1 MRKILVIRFS
11 SIGDIVLTTPVI
23 RCLKKQIQDAEIH
36 VLTKKKFAN
45 LYKTNP
51 HIDKVYEYD
60 DSLKKNIEEL
70 KLENYDYVVD
80 LQKNKRS
87 VRVTRALGRPHAS
100 FPKLNFR
107 KFLLSTFKIDIMPD
121 VHIVDRYFKAV
132 EKLNVRN
139 DFYGLDFFISDKN
152 NFPIL
157 ELPEEFQ
164 NGYYA
169 FVIGGTYKTKI
180 LPPVKIAEV
189 LKKINKPVILLGG
202 PDDVERAE
210 EIISLVNGQRTT
222 DNGDINSQIQKDF
235 QVFRFSDFQIQKDSQ
250 VFRFSDSQI
259 QKYSQIFRFSDF
271 QIQKDSQVFR
281 FSDSQIQKDSQVFR
295 FSDSQIQ
302 KYSQI
307 FRFSDS
313 QIQKD
318 SQIFRFSDSQIL
330 NLVGKINLEQSASIV
345 KNADSVLTNDTGLMH
360 IAAAFHKNIVSVWGN
375 TVPELGMYPY
385 LPKEPEKCHIIE
397 CKDVRC
403 RPCSKLGFKE
413 CPKKHFRCMMEI
425 DTDRVAE
432 SIILKKHC
440 L

>member
-51 HIDKVYEYD
+51 YINKVYEYD

-107 KFLLSTFKIDIMPD
+107 KFLLSTFKINIMPD

-152 NFPIL
+152 NFPIS
-157 ELPEEFQ
+157 ELPVKFQ

-235 QVFRFSDFQIQKDSQ
+235 QVFRFSD
-250 VFRFSDSQI
+250 
-259 QKYSQIFRFSDF
+259 
-271 QIQKDSQVFR
+271 
-281 FSDSQIQKDSQVFR
+281 SQIQKDF
-295 FSDSQIQ
+295 
-302 KYSQI
+302 QI

-318 SQIFRFSDSQIL
+318 SQISRFSDSQIL

-432 SIILKKHC
+432 SII
-440 L
+440 

>member
-1 MRKILVIRFS
+1 MKKILVIRFS

-36 VLTKKKFAN
+36 VLTKKKFSG

-51 HIDKVYEYD
+51 YINKVYEYD

-70 KLENYDYVVD
+70 KLENYDYIVD

-87 VRVTRALGRPHAS
+87 VRVTRALGRPHDS

-107 KFLLSTFKIDIMPD
+107 KFLLSTFKINIMPD

-132 EKLNVRN
+132 EKLGVKN
-139 DFYGLDFFISDKN
+139 DYQGLDFFISEKN
-152 NFPIL
+152 NYPIS
-157 ELPEEFQ
+157 ELPVEFQ

-189 LKKINKPVILLGG
+189 LKRINKPVILLGG

-210 EIISLVNGQRTT
+210 EILSAVSGQQSA
-222 DNGDINSQIQKDF
+222 NSYC
-235 QVFRFSDFQIQKDSQ
+235 SQ
-250 VFRFSDSQI
+250 HHNSN
-259 QKYSQIFRFSDF
+259 
-271 QIQKDSQVFR
+271 
-281 FSDSQIQKDSQVFR
+281 SQIQKDSQV
-295 FSDSQIQ
+295 
-302 KYSQI
+302 
-307 FRFSDS
+307 
-313 QIQKD
+313 
-318 SQIFRFSDSQIL
+318 FRFSDSQIL

-345 KNADSVLTNDTGLMH
+345 KNAESVLTNDTGLMH

-385 LPKEPEKCHIIE
+385 LPEEPDKCHIIE

-425 DTDRVAE
+425 DVKLIVD
-432 SIILKKHC
+432 SFS
-440 L
+440 